1 MKNSQALSLT
11 KHKQALLPRT
21 QEFKILKKKLLQK
34 IKIRIFNLSPEA
46 LRQLQ

>member
-11 KHKQALLPRT
+11 KHKQVLLPQT
-21 QEFKILKKKLLQK
+21 QEVKILKKKPLSK

-46 LRQLQ
+46 LR